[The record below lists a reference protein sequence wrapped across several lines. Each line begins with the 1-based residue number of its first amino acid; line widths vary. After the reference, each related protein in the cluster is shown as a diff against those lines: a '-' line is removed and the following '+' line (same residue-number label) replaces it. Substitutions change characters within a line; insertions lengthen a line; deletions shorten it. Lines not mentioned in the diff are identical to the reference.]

1 MYSKSELW
9 PMIVILK
16 VGIVGAVLWT
26 VRSLFTRDDIRAPK
40 TKEFNICRKVYI
52 IIDQWLELISRQDLL
67 FLSDVKKI
75 YKRFSVL
82 FLTFNQK
89 YEIPP
94 GLMKA
99 YLGGDDDEEQEE

>member
-1 MYSKSELW
+1 
-9 PMIVILK
+9 MIVILK

-26 VRSLFTRDDIRAPK
+26 VRSLFTRDDIRFPGK
-40 TKEFNICRKVYI
+40 RMRCECLDFRQHPIIKIRPRK
-52 IIDQWLELISRQDLL
+52 
-67 FLSDVKKI
+67 
-75 YKRFSVL
+75 